1 MTPRALGR
9 DITPRHVLVL
19 GGAGYLGSVLVR
31 RLLDLR
37 YTVTVYDSFIYDRD
51 SLEGIDGG
59 DLFAVERGDV
69 RDTARLRDVIAG
81 KDVVVDLAAIV
92 GDAGCDVD
100 PAAARAINADAA
112 RDAFRLAADAGV
124 ERFVFASTCSVY
136 GYGEDILDEASFL
149 NPVSLYAQT
158 KLTGELLLL
167 ADRHRVDTTLT
178 ILRFATLFGWSWR
191 PRFDLVVNTMT
202 GHALSRGRV
211 TVMGGNQWRPHL
223 HVRDAAESIVR
234 VIEAPRDA
242 VDCEIFNA
250 GGNALNMTVRE
261 LGETIARLVPGCRL
275 ETRPEAI
282 DPRNYLVDFG
292 KIRERLAFVPRF
304 GIADGVREIARA
316 ADREGITRFDA
327 PRYSNV
333 AILRA
338 LHERA
343 GRETAPE
350 TVLST
355 R

>member
-1 MTPRALGR
+1 MTHRSMGR
-9 DITPRHVLVL
+9 DIAPRHVLVL
-19 GGAGYLGSVLVR
+19 GGAGFLGSVLVR
-31 RLLDLR
+31 RLLERR
-37 YTVTVYDSFIYDRD
+37 YTVTVYDSFVYDRD
-51 SLEGIDGG
+51 SLEGIEAD
-59 DLFAVERGDV
+59 DFFAVVRGDV
-69 RDTARLRDVIAG
+69 RDRDRLRGVIEG

-100 PAAARAINADAA
+100 PAAAREINADCA
-112 RDAFRLAADAGV
+112 RDAYRMAHEAGV

-136 GYGEDILDEASFL
+136 GYGENILDESSFL

-167 ADRHRVDTTLT
+167 ADRHRHRTALS

-202 GHALSRGRV
+202 GHALSRGAV

-223 HVRDAAESIVR
+223 HVRDAAEAILR

-292 KIRERLAFVPRF
+292 KIRQRLDFVPRF
-304 GIADGVREIARA
+304 GIADGVREITEAARRA
-316 ADREGITRFDA
+316 GLERFDA
-327 PRYSNV
+327 PRFSNV
-333 AILRA
+333 AVLRA

-343 GRETAPE
+343 GRTTDEAAVPA
-350 TVLST
+350 